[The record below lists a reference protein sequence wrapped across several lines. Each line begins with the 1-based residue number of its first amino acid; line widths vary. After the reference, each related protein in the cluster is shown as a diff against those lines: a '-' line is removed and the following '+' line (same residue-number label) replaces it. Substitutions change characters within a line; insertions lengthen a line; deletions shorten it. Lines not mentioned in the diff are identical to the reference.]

1 MILYAASKK
10 KKTCSHHLRAIHTIK
25 CQGRFISPAVWS
37 TANSQ
42 RSSARWAHH
51 QRVDVMG
58 AWPRARL
65 QKLCL
70 AQQLQRGWLPARS
83 TEGASEKHT
92 ETSSRSIIMP
102 LSVRKRP
109 GQPECATQ
117 RQSHCCSVW
126 KGLQPLTEEAGA
138 LKRMEYFWEANKQ
151 TETDA
156 HFRKDLCLT
165 MDAVR
170 RKFSIE
176 EAWFLLS
183 LCVHQSLVLWMF
195 SAGQACVSLS

>member
-1 MILYAASKK
+1 MPRQIYQP
-10 KKTCSHHLRAIHTIK
+10 CSLEHSQL
-25 CQGRFISPAVWS
+25 
-37 TANSQ
+37 TAH
-42 RSSARWAHH
+42 WAHH
-51 QRVDVMG
+51 QRVDITG

-65 QKLCL
+65 QKLWL
-70 AQQLQRGWLPARS
+70 AQQLQRGWLQARS

-117 RQSHCCSVW
+117 RQSHCYSVW
-126 KGLQPLTEEAGA
+126 KGLQPLTEEAGT

-151 TETDA
+151 IETDA

-170 RKFSIE
+170 RKFSTE
-176 EAWFLLS
+176 ETWFLLS
-183 LCVHQSLVLWMF
+183 LCVHQSLVL
-195 SAGQACVSLS
+195 